1 MRVPWRRLTW
11 VLIAA
16 IPIVAIVGV
25 VWVATRDL
33 SRYQARLTEQ
43 IRKVTGREL
52 AAKVP
57 LAVKLG
63 SEPAMVAEGVTLS
76 NASWGSRP
84 DMARVR
90 KLTLYI
96 DPVSLFL
103 GEIKIGRI
111 VLEGA
116 DILVETNDVGDANLE
131 MLPPPDGSGPHA
143 GENRSFR
150 LRTTNGFP
158 WIGTIDVRDSVLTI
172 AEKEGRP
179 PVVLEIPSATLRSSA
194 PNQPLQIEGRFAV
207 PHATPLELTG
217 TAGSFDGWMRGLP
230 GNIDVQGGFGGGKI
244 AIKGGVGVKGTTV
257 QINSEGPDVSVFGPY
272 IHLPVPT
279 GGPYVLS
286 AKAATQ
292 RSAFKVDVTTLKV
305 GSSELTADVL
315 FRVDRKGTATVTLN
329 ADVSRLD
336 LADLHAAPPAPAAAS
351 APSPAQPRLVPTM
364 PFSATWLGRSTLSV
378 TARLGEVVGLGSK
391 VQNASITLTS
401 SETRFAFR
409 AAATVGSGSAGF
421 DLAYDPT
428 GRFGQATL
436 TASANRVPL
445 GDLSSLL
452 GLDLGLRDAVA
463 DIDVRLRGG
472 GRTTRDALNSA
483 SGSIDII
490 GRQGRLAARSARQ
503 LAGGDAAP
511 AGRRHRWRAVQLHR
525 RPLRRE
531 RRRGVA
537 ATAGRRHAA
546 RRPCGGRLRPAAH
559 GGLGIHPGARSAR
572 QPERGPRLAAAPEG
586 RQRPPH
592 DGRAGARSCPAD
604 RPGRHR
610 SQPGGADQPRVAPGR
625 RQCLRRGGA
634 AGRGPA
640 AGFARP
646 AAGAHRGRCAPALG
660 TPSEPE
666 PDRETRP
673 PALSHLV
680 DREAGGI
687 SARNAEEGE
696 LNVAGIS
703 HRGHAVATIEGSC
716 GGLGRDG
723 DAQPVRR
730 HGGRPGIGRRAE
742 ADASWRRYGCAE
754 DDVRPRL
761 HGEDGARQ

>member
-16 IPIVAIVGV
+16 VPIVAIVGV

-76 NASWGSRP
+76 NAPWGSRP

-103 GEIKIGRI
+103 GEVKIGRI

-116 DILVETNDVGDANLE
+116 DILVETNEVGDANLE

-230 GNIDVQGGFGGGKI
+230 GNIDMQGGFGGGKI

-272 IHLPVPT
+272 IRLPVPT

-315 FRVDRKGTATVTLN
+315 FRVDRKGSATVTLN
-329 ADVSRLD
+329 ADVNRLD
-336 LADLHAAPPAPAAAS
+336 LAGLHAAPAAPDAAS
-351 APSPAQPRLVPTM
+351 APSPAQPRLVPTL
-364 PFSATWLGRSTLSV
+364 PFAATWLGRSTLSV
-378 TARLGEVVGLGSK
+378 TARLGEIIGLGSK

-463 DIDVRLRGG
+463 DMDLRLRGS

-483 SGSIDII
+483 SGSIDVTVAKGAWPRDPLASWPPETQRLLGGGTDGVPFNCIA
-490 GRQGRLAARSARQ
+490 GRFDVSGGVASLRRLVVDTPRAVLVGGGYVQLRTEGWEFILAPEARDNQNAALASPLRLKGGSGRPTTGALEPALARLIVPGATVPSLAAQINLASRQAGANACAVVAPRVEALRPGLRAQLPIPTAADARQRSARPQ
-503 LAGGDAAP
+503 SQSPSAK
-511 AGRRHRWRAVQLHR
+511 
-525 RPLRRE
+525 RE
-531 RRRGVA
+531 R
-537 ATAGRRHAA
+537 
-546 RRPCGGRLRPAAH
+546 
-559 GGLGIHPGARSAR
+559 
-572 QPERGPRLAAAPEG
+572 PR
-586 RQRPPH
+586 
-592 DGRAGARSCPAD
+592 
-604 RPGRHR
+604 
-610 SQPGGADQPRVAPGR
+610 
-625 RQCLRRGGA
+625 
-634 AGRGPA
+634 
-640 AGFARP
+640 
-646 AAGAHRGRCAPALG
+646 
-660 TPSEPE
+660 
-666 PDRETRP
+666 
-673 PALSHLV
+673 
-680 DREAGGI
+680 
-687 SARNAEEGE
+687 
-696 LNVAGIS
+696 
-703 HRGHAVATIEGSC
+703 
-716 GGLGRDG
+716 
-723 DAQPVRR
+723 
-730 HGGRPGIGRRAE
+730 
-742 ADASWRRYGCAE
+742 
-754 DDVRPRL
+754 
-761 HGEDGARQ
+761 

>member
-16 IPIVAIVGV
+16 IPIVAIAGV

-43 IRKVTGREL
+43 VRKVTGREL

-76 NASWGSRP
+76 NAPWGSRP
-84 DMARVR
+84 ELARVR

-111 VLEGA
+111 LLEGA
-116 DILVETNDVGDANLE
+116 DILVETNEVGDANLE

-150 LRTTNGFP
+150 LRTTNAFP

-172 AEKEGRP
+172 AEGQGRP

-194 PNQPLQIEGRFAV
+194 PNQPLQIEGRFAA
-207 PHATPLELTG
+207 PHATPLDLSG

-230 GNIDVQGGFGGGKI
+230 GNIDVQGGLGGGKI

-272 IHLPVPT
+272 IHLPVPA

-315 FRVDRKGTATVTLN
+315 FRVDRKGTPTVTLN

-336 LADLHAAPPAPAAAS
+336 LGDLHAAPAAPAAAS
-351 APSPAQPRLVPTM
+351 APSPAQPRLVPTL
-364 PFSATWLGRSTLSV
+364 PFSASWLGRSTLSV
-378 TARLGEVVGLGSK
+378 TARLGEIVGLGSK

-401 SETRFAFR
+401 SDTRFAFR

-428 GRFGQATL
+428 GRVGQATL

-445 GDLSSLL
+445 GDLSALL

-463 DIDVRLRGG
+463 DIDLRLRGG

-483 SGSIDII
+483 SGSVDITVAKGTWPRDPLASWPAETQRLLGGGEGGVPFNCI
-490 GRQGRLAARSARQ
+490 AGRFDVSGGVASLRRLVVDTPRAILVGGGYVQLRSEGWEFILAPEARDNQNAALASPLRLKGGSGRPTAGALETALARLIVPGGTVPSLAAQISLASRQAGANACAVVAPRVEALRPGLRAQLPVPSAADLRQ
-503 LAGGDAAP
+503 
-511 AGRRHRWRAVQLHR
+511 R
-525 RPLRRE
+525 
-531 RRRGVA
+531 
-537 ATAGRRHAA
+537 AA
-546 RRPCGGRLRPAAH
+546 RPQAQSPA
-559 GGLGIHPGARSAR
+559 PK
-572 QPERGPRLAAAPEG
+572 
-586 RQRPPH
+586 
-592 DGRAGARSCPAD
+592 
-604 RPGRHR
+604 R
-610 SQPGGADQPRVAPGR
+610 SQPR
-625 RQCLRRGGA
+625 
-634 AGRGPA
+634 
-640 AGFARP
+640 
-646 AAGAHRGRCAPALG
+646 
-660 TPSEPE
+660 
-666 PDRETRP
+666 
-673 PALSHLV
+673 
-680 DREAGGI
+680 
-687 SARNAEEGE
+687 
-696 LNVAGIS
+696 
-703 HRGHAVATIEGSC
+703 
-716 GGLGRDG
+716 
-723 DAQPVRR
+723 
-730 HGGRPGIGRRAE
+730 
-742 ADASWRRYGCAE
+742 
-754 DDVRPRL
+754 
-761 HGEDGARQ
+761 